1 MAYTPTLPPARES
14 KKPNGGSPMF
24 EIPVPAVPVVP
35 PKAAMTDTGQSNQP
49 RLLRNRPYRRT
60 ERDWPVES
68 LDAVRRFGQP
78 HAKLFPFIGRKV
90 RTPANRDRRPLP
102 WCTADSGTCD
112 QWRIRPFAPMG
123 SGPL

>member
-1 MAYTPTLPPARES
+1 
-14 KKPNGGSPMF
+14 
-24 EIPVPAVPVVP
+24 VVP

-90 RTPANRDRRPLP
+90 RTPAGPGTLLQVFSERVTVVL
-102 WCTADSGTCD
+102 DSELSRCSVFQPGEIEPVNWQVC
-112 QWRIRPFAPMG
+112 
-123 SGPL
+123 